1 MTIDFIPR
9 RHSRSIAFK
18 TFAGSPPS
26 DLVLYAIPHD
36 GQALL
41 NIGIDE
47 HPGSFM
53 SANLTR
59 TQVAGL
65 IQTLQSWMLNSKLPE
80 DPQPLK
86 ASTSE
91 TTTNVPQA

>member
-1 MTIDFIPR
+1 MTTDFIPR
-9 RHSRSIAFK
+9 RNANELVFPTFNGEAPAPNVVLHSMK
-18 TFAGSPPS
+18 
-26 DLVLYAIPHD
+26 YAD
-36 GQALL
+36 GTVL
-41 NIGIDE
+41 NIGID
-47 HPGSFM
+47 HVGIGF
-53 SANLTR
+53 ANTYMTR

-91 TTTNVPQA
+91 ATTPA